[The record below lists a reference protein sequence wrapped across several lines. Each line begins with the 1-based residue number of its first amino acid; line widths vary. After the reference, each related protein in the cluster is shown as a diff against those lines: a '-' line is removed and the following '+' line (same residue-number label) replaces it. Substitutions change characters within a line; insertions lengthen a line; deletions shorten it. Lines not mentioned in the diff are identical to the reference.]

1 MINKG
6 MNESKI
12 PVNEPYLGQREK
24 ELVNECLE
32 SGWISSAGKY
42 IEKFESQ
49 FSEYCECA
57 AGVTTTS
64 GTTAI
69 HLALKSL
76 GVGPGDEV
84 LVPAFTMVGS
94 VYPIVQCGASPV
106 FVDSE
111 PDTGNMDIQ
120 DLERKI
126 TSSTKVILIV
136 HIYGHPADMDPI
148 CDLARSRN
156 VKILEDAA
164 EAHGALYKGRKA
176 GSLGDVGCFS
186 FYANKIITT
195 GEGGMVV
202 SNDMALIRK
211 ARQLKDLAHGKT
223 RFTHDLPEAFNYRM
237 TNIQAAIGLGQLER
251 IEDTIQK
258 KIKNAEQYTNQ
269 LKDISCLKLPVC
281 RLWARNVYW
290 MYGVQLMDNERFTK
304 DQLMVALKN
313 EGIDTRSFFYPLH
326 TQKAFQKYGKQDC
339 PNAES
344 LGKRGFYLPSGQTLT
359 VSQVSR
365 VAETLSQLLEK

>member
-1 MINKG
+1 M
-6 MNESKI
+6 I

-42 IEKFESQ
+42 IKKFEDQ
-49 FSEYCECA
+49 FSDYCECA
-57 AGVTTTS
+57 EGVTTTS

-126 TSSTKVILIV
+126 TSASKVILIV
-136 HIYGHPADMDPI
+136 HIYGHPVDMDPV

-156 VKILEDAA
+156 LKIVEDAA

-202 SNDMALIRK
+202 SNDAALINK
-211 ARQLKDLAHGKT
+211 ARRLKDLAHGKI

-251 IEDTIQK
+251 IEDTIGK
-258 KIKNAEQYTNQ
+258 KIQNAEQYTRL
-269 LKDISCLKLPVC
+269 LKDVSSLMLPVC
-281 RLWARNVYW
+281 RPWARNVYW
-290 MYGVQLMDNERFTK
+290 MYGVQLMDNDRFTK
-304 DQLMVALKN
+304 DQLMATLKN
-313 EGIDTRSFFYPLH
+313 EGMIPGHFFI
-326 TQKAFQKYGKQDC
+326 
-339 PNAES
+339 
-344 LGKRGFYLPSGQTLT
+344 R
-359 VSQVSR
+359 
-365 VAETLSQLLEK
+365 

>member
-1 MINKG
+1 MNKT
-6 MNESKI
+6 KI

-42 IEKFESQ
+42 IEKFENQ
-49 FSEYCECA
+49 FAEYCECA
-57 AGVTTTS
+57 EGVTTTS

-120 DLERKI
+120 DLESKI
-126 TSSTKVILIV
+126 TASTKVILIV

-156 VKILEDAA
+156 LKILEDAA

-195 GEGGMVV
+195 GEGGMIV
-202 SNDMALIRK
+202 SNDKDLIKK
-211 ARQLKDLAHGKT
+211 ARQLKDLAHGKI
-223 RFTHDLPEAFNYRM
+223 RFTHELPEAFNYRM

-251 IEDTIQK
+251 IEETVKK
-258 KIKNAEQYTNQ
+258 KIANAEQYSNL
-269 LKDISCLKLPVC
+269 LKGVSCLKLPVC
-281 RLWARNVYW
+281 RPWARNVYW
-290 MYGVQLMDNERFTK
+290 MYGVQLLDNDRFAR
-304 DQLMVALKN
+304 DELMTALKN
-313 EGIDTRSFFYPLH
+313 EGVDTRSFFYPLN
-326 TQKAFQKYGKQDC
+326 TQKAFQGYGKQDC
-339 PNAES
+339 PKAEI
-344 LGKRGFYLPSGQTLT
+344 LGKQGFYLPSGQTLKPN
-359 VSQVSR
+359 QIQR
-365 VAETLSQLLEK
+365 VAEILVELLQA

>member
-1 MINKG
+1 M
-6 MNESKI
+6 I

-42 IEKFESQ
+42 IKKFEDQ
-49 FSEYCECA
+49 FSDYCECA
-57 AGVTTTS
+57 EGVTTTS

-126 TSSTKVILIV
+126 TSASKVILIV
-136 HIYGHPADMDPI
+136 HIYGHPVDMDPV

-156 VKILEDAA
+156 LKIVEDAA
-164 EAHGALYKGRKA
+164 EAHGALYKG
-176 GSLGDVGCFS
+176 
-186 FYANKIITT
+186 
-195 GEGGMVV
+195 GMVV
-202 SNDMALIRK
+202 SNDAALINK
-211 ARQLKDLAHGKT
+211 ARRLKDLAHGKI

-251 IEDTIQK
+251 IEDTIGK
-258 KIKNAEQYTNQ
+258 KIQNAEQYTRL
-269 LKDISCLKLPVC
+269 LKDVSSLMLPVC
-281 RLWARNVYW
+281 RPWARNVYW
-290 MYGVQLMDNERFTK
+290 MYGVQLMDNDRFTK
-304 DQLMVALKN
+304 DQLMATLKN
-313 EGIDTRSFFYPLH
+313 EGIDTRSFFYPLNS
-326 TQKAFQKYGKQDC
+326 QEAFQKYGKPDC

-359 VSQVSR
+359 TEQIHK
-365 VAETLSQLLEK
+365 VAETLSQLLGK